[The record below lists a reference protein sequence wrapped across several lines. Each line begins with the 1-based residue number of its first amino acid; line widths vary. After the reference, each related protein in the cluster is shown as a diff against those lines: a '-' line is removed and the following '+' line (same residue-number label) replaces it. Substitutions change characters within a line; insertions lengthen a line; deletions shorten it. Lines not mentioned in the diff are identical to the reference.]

1 MVLQCLSDGRK
12 FYSQGRG
19 GLSRNNLKRHLLRDY
34 PVLLNLL
41 NLVDLFILNE

>member
-1 MVLQCLSDGRK
+1 MVLQCLSYGRR

-19 GLSRNNLKRHLLRDY
+19 GFSRENLKWHLLRDY
-34 PVLLNLL
+34 LVLL